1 MRKEYHGLCY
11 VQSVITSPSSSPTL
25 IIVSVSVVVV
35 VVIIIV
41 DSTPCSEHSDY
52 FHIFPESTSQ
62 VRSNYPSEGH
72 IFIPCSVHSVNFRVF
87 PESQIQSTSELIRN
101 RKVIGSIPSYKQS
114 FFPLHEFPRESDDD
128 DDVDD
133 DDDDDI
139 DDKGDDNNNDDVKWI
154 H

>member
-72 IFIPCSVHSVNFRVF
+72 ILIPCSVHSVNFRVF
-87 PESQIQSTSELIRN
+87 PESQIQSTSELRAAL
-101 RKVIGSIPSYKQS
+101 YKYRLSS
-114 FFPLHEFPRESDDD
+114 FGREKMKYLKLSQENGLY
-128 DDVDD
+128 
-133 DDDDDI
+133 
-139 DDKGDDNNNDDVKWI
+139 K
-154 H
+154 